1 MVRSHSYKPPSIRF
15 AWLCDKGLV
24 RTVNEDALLV
34 QKRSGVLSESYET
47 GASDVE
53 LSSDP
58 LFLGVADDC
67 GGGDHEDYI
76 GKDILRCI
84 AGAVFS
90 TESPRTGVELREII
104 QDAIRYQHDE
114 SNRRAGRRAMGATLT
129 AALVDD
135 RQATIAQV
143 GDTRCYLYRSG
154 KLWRVTMDQSLAA
167 QLIRS
172 GQITAEEAQ
181 PHLQSSIS
189 VSTLSLCDLDWLLL
203 LTDGIWKRVGGEFI
217 EETVREANSPLAV
230 VTRLKSQAIA
240 NGGHD
245 NLSVIVAQVS
255 IP

>member
-1 MVRSHSYKPPSIRF
+1 MMSHSYKPPSIRF

-34 QKRSGVLSESYET
+34 QKRSSVLSEGYGT

-58 LFLGVADDC
+58 LFLGVAD
-67 GGGDHEDYI
+67 GSGGDHEDYI
-76 GKDILRCI
+76 GKDILRYI
-84 AGAVFS
+84 ASAVFS
-90 TESPRTGVELREII
+90 TESPRRGVELREII
-104 QDAIRYQHDE
+104 RDAIRYRNDE
-114 SNRRAGRRAMGATLT
+114 SNRRVDRRAMGATLI

-143 GDTRCYLYRSG
+143 GDTRCYLYRSD
-154 KLWRVTMDQSLAA
+154 KLRRVAMDQSLVA

-181 PHLQSSIS
+181 PHLQSNVSIS
-189 VSTLSLCDLDWLLL
+189 TFSLCDLDWLLL
-203 LTDGIWKRVGGEFI
+203 LTDGIWKRVGDELI
-217 EETVREANSPLAV
+217 EETIREANSPLAV
-230 VTRLKSQAIA
+230 VTHLKSQAIA

-245 NLSVIVAQVS
+245 NLSVITAQVS